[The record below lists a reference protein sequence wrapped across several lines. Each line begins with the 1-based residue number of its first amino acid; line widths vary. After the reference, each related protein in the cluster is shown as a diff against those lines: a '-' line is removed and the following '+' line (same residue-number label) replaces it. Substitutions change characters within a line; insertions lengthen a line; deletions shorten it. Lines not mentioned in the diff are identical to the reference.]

1 MLFSDDDKH
10 HKPHVHV
17 YYGEYS
23 AAVGLDGE
31 LLEGKLPEKQYR
43 IVSGWI
49 ALQKRN
55 YILSGTMQSG
65 INL

>member
-31 LLEGKLPEKQYR
+31 LLEGKLPEKNIGLCQVGLHYT
-43 IVSGWI
+43 
-49 ALQKRN
+49 KKN
-55 YILSGTMQSG
+55 YIFSVTMQSR

>member
-31 LLEGKLPEKQYR
+31 LLEGKLPEKNIGLCQVGLHYR
-43 IVSGWI
+43 
-49 ALQKRN
+49 R
-55 YILSGTMQSG
+55 GTIYSVEQCSQE
-65 INL
+65 